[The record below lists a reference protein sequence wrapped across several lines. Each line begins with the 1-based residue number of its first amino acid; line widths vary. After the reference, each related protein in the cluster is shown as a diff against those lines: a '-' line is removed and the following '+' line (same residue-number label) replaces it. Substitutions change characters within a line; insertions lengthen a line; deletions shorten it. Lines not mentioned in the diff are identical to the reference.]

1 MTKLVDDWIFTLKF
15 DNDKIQ
21 EALDKL
27 EKLIED
33 LEECQKKITESVT
46 VTLKE

>member
-21 EALDKL
+21 EALEKL
-27 EKLIED
+27 EKLRED
-33 LEECQKKITESVT
+33 LEECQKKITESVI

>member
-1 MTKLVDDWIFTLKF
+1 MTKLVADWIFTLKF

-21 EALDKL
+21 EAVDKL
-27 EKLIED
+27 EKIKQE